1 METGFTCFA
10 ENTLRIVA
18 SISQSAPALNPS
30 INAQASLQSARVP
43 SVTITSLFSS
53 PRSVLASTVRCKLA
67 SFCIRCNSRMTALLF
82 SCASANSALAC
93 SWAHKPYSPAKQTDT
108 GRQLA
113 GYLRPL
119 PGVLWLMSPAAPS
132 ATGTTATSFV
142 RCDEQLRDVVAL
154 AVQATMQSLKKRPAT
169 PGRLPMPASYA

>member
-1 METGFTCFA
+1 MKELGRLSSSSGNIKQLLFYPKTPLCAIG
-10 ENTLRIVA
+10 
-18 SISQSAPALNPS
+18 
-30 INAQASLQSARVP
+30 
-43 SVTITSLFSS
+43 VTIALSSTSLFSS

-113 GYLRPL
+113 GSLRPL

-154 AVQATMQSLKKRPAT
+154 AVQRRTCSP
-169 PGRLPMPASYA
+169 